1 MLLGIIKLL
10 KTRMRR
16 NYVSQVTRF
25 ILSRKVLGLSMVFQ
39 EQRVSHAIEALT
51 NLEETMTQKEID
63 EEARELG
70 GHYWVSH

>member
-1 MLLGIIKLL
+1 
-10 KTRMRR
+10 
-16 NYVSQVTRF
+16 
-25 ILSRKVLGLSMVFQ
+25 MVFQ

-70 GHYWVSH
+70 GHYWVSTKENALKPLYQLLSLARMRPDGI

>member
-1 MLLGIIKLL
+1 
-10 KTRMRR
+10 
-16 NYVSQVTRF
+16 
-25 ILSRKVLGLSMVFQ
+25 MVFQ